1 MSSINFGE
9 LLDAV
14 QHHNVVVGI
23 ANLDILI
30 ICQCLECYFFM
41 LFHGAKIMIISCF
54 LCFICNKLCLFWNLY
69 VELIRNE
76 VKMNMKN
83 GCFWINFATKI
94 KHAVMK
100 KGIMMLLSVLIL
112 GSCGQKQ
119 GQDVKAPTRVK
130 THVVSPGMVDNAQT
144 YVGMVEEC
152 EATAVS
158 FTSMGVVK
166 RMLVNEGQAVS
177 KGQLIAEM
185 DDTQAR
191 NLLSG
196 AEAQMAQA
204 NDALERYK
212 MLHDNGSLPE
222 VQWVEIQSKV
232 AQAKSQLEVAK
243 KNLKDCRLTAPVS
256 GIVGKK
262 LIGTGETALPSQA
275 VVSIL
280 DISTVKVKVAI
291 PEAEIGGI
299 NANTPTSISVEAIN
313 GSYQGGKIEKGVQ
326 ADALTHTYDIRINVA
341 NGNRKLLP
349 GMVASVRFVSDGSQA
364 VGGKMIPVTAVQ
376 KKSDGTLFVW
386 TVDKDSTAHRTT
398 VTIGQTQGNYI
409 SIIDGLSIGD
419 RIATEGY
426 QKLSENTKVV
436 F

>member
-1 MSSINFGE
+1 MVSSCTE
-9 LLDAV
+9 
-14 QHHNVVVGI
+14 
-23 ANLDILI
+23 
-30 ICQCLECYFFM
+30 
-41 LFHGAKIMIISCF
+41 
-54 LCFICNKLCLFWNLY
+54 
-69 VELIRNE
+69 
-76 VKMNMKN
+76 
-83 GCFWINFATKI
+83 
-94 KHAVMK
+94 K
-100 KGIMMLLSVLIL
+100 KEP
-112 GSCGQKQ
+112 QA
-119 GQDVKAPTRVK
+119 KAPVRVK
-130 THVVSPGMVDNAQT
+130 TEIVSTTTGVSGQT
-144 YVGMVEEC
+144 YVGIVEEC

-158 FTSMGVVK
+158 FTNMGVLK
-166 RMLVNEGQAVS
+166 RMLVNEGQAVG

-243 KNLKDCRLTAPVS
+243 KNLADCRLVAPVG

-262 LIGTGETALPSQA
+262 MIGTGETALPSQA

-280 DISTVKVKVAI
+280 NISTVKVKVAI
-291 PEAEIGGI
+291 PEAEISSIG
-299 NANTPTSISVEAIN
+299 ANTASMIHVEAVN
-313 GSYQGGKIEKGVQ
+313 SSYTGGRIEKGVQ

-341 NGNRKLLP
+341 NEGRKLLP
-349 GMVASVRFVSDGSQA
+349 GMVASVQFAENQLQQTQQLSL
-364 VGGKMIPVTAVQ
+364 PVTAIQ
-376 KKSDGTLFVW
+376 KKADGSLFVW
-386 TVDKDSTAHRTT
+386 TVGNDSTAHRTA
-398 VTIGQTQGNYI
+398 VTTGETAGNRIVVTTGI
-409 SIIDGLSIGD
+409 SDGN
-419 RIATEGY
+419 RVVTEGY

>member
-1 MSSINFGE
+1 
-9 LLDAV
+9 
-14 QHHNVVVGI
+14 
-23 ANLDILI
+23 
-30 ICQCLECYFFM
+30 
-41 LFHGAKIMIISCF
+41 
-54 LCFICNKLCLFWNLY
+54 
-69 VELIRNE
+69 
-76 VKMNMKN
+76 
-83 GCFWINFATKI
+83 
-94 KHAVMK
+94 MK
-100 KGIMMLLSVLIL
+100 KILFLAIGCWLLAV
-112 GSCGQKQ
+112 SCSNKKGQN
-119 GQDVKAPTRVK
+119 VKAPTRVK
-130 THVVSPGMVDNAQT
+130 TQMVSPGMVDNAQT
-144 YVGMVEEC
+144 YVGIVEER

-158 FTSMGVVK
+158 FTGMGVVK
-166 RMLVNEGQAVS
+166 RMLVNEGQTVA

-196 AEAQMAQA
+196 AEAQMTQA

-243 KNLKDCRLTAPVS
+243 KNLADCRLIAPVS
-256 GIVGKK
+256 GIIGKK

-280 DISTVKVKVAI
+280 DISTVKVKVAV

-299 NANTPTSISVEAIN
+299 NATTPTSISVEAIN
-313 GSYQGGKIEKGVQ
+313 GSYKGGRIEKGVQ

-349 GMVASVRFVSDGSQA
+349 GMVASVRFISEGSQA
-364 VGGKMIPVTAVQ
+364 IGSKMIPVTAMQ
-376 KKSDGTLFVW
+376 KKADGTLFVW
-386 TVDKDSTAHRTT
+386 TVGKDSTVHRTT

-409 SIIDGLSIGD
+409 NVIDGLNVGD
-419 RIATEGY
+419 RIAIEGY
-426 QKLSENTKVV
+426 QKLSENSKVV